1 MLAASTPAP
10 PEVILEDTLSL
21 LTFGARLDELVGDTL
36 RWSSKGETAV
46 RADQAPAELK
56 PSVDS
61 PDVTEASE
69 ETVETDEST
78 DDDGVAGQDEST
90 HAPAG
95 LSTNAF
101 KLPARLRSQSTFA
114 GAVGQLVGIV
124 VFGVIGLSLGYLILL
139 WLQGPKGDILK
150 MRDKLPRWITPGE
163 RDEEPPAHAR
173 SQSPQ
178 PSHETRGTPESFDAH
193 AAAPGTDRPANG
205 SIDPPGIEE
214 QGASDLATSAAEEAD
229 RPLGPLQFAPHAPS
243 ELAAAL
249 SKVHATLGC
258 EHCGGTGFVRQAA
271 GRESAGA
278 GPAGARRVRCEHCD
292 GKPSGK
298 FTVERFDE
306 LCDLAELVTFIR
318 IERTEP
324 DWDALR
330 QEALRVLHRLGDD
343 HDKAQI
349 AGRLAGPRLDD
360 SRRQSNGIVLAGTI
374 HDAEPEGPL
383 TRTRLVLFGRPRTV
397 TVMSLAAPSPPLSAH
412 DRVIILGSI
421 IDSPRDN
428 LGGYVGDLPQI
439 VWGGL
444 ALKLD

>member
-10 PEVILEDTLSL
+10 PEVVLEDTPSL
-21 LTFGARLDELVGDTL
+21 LTFGARLDELVGHAL
-36 RWSSKGETAV
+36 RWSSKRESAGH
-46 RADQAPAELK
+46 ADQAPAELK
-56 PSVDS
+56 SSVDS
-61 PDVTEASE
+61 PDVTEASP
-69 ETVETDEST
+69 ETADDEASHK
-78 DDDGVAGQDEST
+78 DDAGERDE
-90 HAPAG
+90 AAQ
-95 LSTNAF
+95 
-101 KLPARLRSQSTFA
+101 LPATMSAESFKVAARPRSQSTFA

-124 VFGVIGLSLGYLILL
+124 VFGVIGLSVGYLILL

-150 MRDKLPRWITPGE
+150 IRDKLPRWITPGE

-173 SQSPQ
+173 SQSPE
-178 PSHETRGTPESFDAH
+178 PSHETRGTHEAFDARI
-193 AAAPGTDRPANG
+193 AAPGSDRPANR

-214 QGASDLATSAAEEAD
+214 QEESDLATSAADAAD
-229 RPLGPLQFAPHAPS
+229 RPLGPLQFAPHAPA

-249 SKVHATLGC
+249 LKVHAALGC

-278 GPAGARRVRCEHCD
+278 GPSGSRRVRCEHCD

-298 FTVERFDE
+298 FTVDRFDE
-306 LCDLAELVTFIR
+306 LCDLAELATFLR

-324 DWDALR
+324 DWDAIR

-360 SRRQSNGIVLAGTI
+360 SRRQSNGIVLAGTV

-383 TRTRLVLFGRPRTV
+383 FRTRLVLFGRPRTV